1 MIIVKTRKQGN
12 SVAVTLPS
20 ELGISVGQEF
30 LAIKKNNSL
39 IFTPK
44 LKNPFD
50 NLKENELI
58 DEQELMVEDIN
69 DKFKQSDF

>member
-1 MIIVKTRKQGN
+1 MMTIVKARKQGN

-20 ELGISVGQEF
+20 ELGITVGQEF

-44 LKNPFD
+44 LNNPFD
-50 NLKENELI
+50 KLKENELI
-58 DEQELMVEDIN
+58 DEKEVMVEDII
-69 DKFKQSDF
+69 DD

>member
-1 MIIVKTRKQGN
+1 MMTIVKARKQGN

-20 ELGISVGQEF
+20 ELGITVGQEF

-44 LKNPFD
+44 LNNPFD
-50 NLKENELI
+50 KLKENELI
-58 DEQELMVEDIN
+58 DEQEVVVEDII
-69 DKFKQSDF
+69 DD

>member
-1 MIIVKTRKQGN
+1 MTIVKARKQGN

-20 ELGISVGQEF
+20 ELGITVGQEF

-44 LKNPFD
+44 LNNPFD
-50 NLKENELI
+50 KLKENELI
-58 DEQELMVEDIN
+58 DEKEVMVEDII
-69 DKFKQSDF
+69 DD

>member
-1 MIIVKTRKQGN
+1 MTIVKARKQGN

-20 ELGISVGQEF
+20 ELGIVVGQEF

-44 LKNPFD
+44 LNNPFD
-50 NLKENELI
+50 KLKKNELI
-58 DEQELMVEDIN
+58 DEQEIMVENLID
-69 DKFKQSDF
+69 D